1 MLRAFIVV
9 CSVCAMTV
17 FAAPKKAAPKEKKP
31 AAAANAPAVDQA
43 RQDLLK
49 AVLAGIQ
56 KEVANCVV
64 GNEADRPGE
73 WKQSVAVKVTLDA
86 HGSVMENKVALD
98 PETADAKDTGSC
110 VEALVKG
117 LKWPAPN
124 APLTIVEREWT
135 FAFK

>member
-1 MLRAFIVV
+1 MFRVFIAV

-17 FAAPKKAAPKEKKP
+17 FAAPKKGSTKTRPVKAPVEQP
-31 AAAANAPAVDQA
+31 VDVA
-43 RQDLLK
+43 KQDMLK
-49 AVLAGIQ
+49 AVLSGIQ

-73 WKQSVAVKVTLDA
+73 WKQTVAVKVTLDA
-86 HGSVMENKVALD
+86 HGSVMENKISLD
-98 PETADAKDTGSC
+98 PETADAKDTRSC
-110 VEALVKG
+110 VEEIVKG
-117 LKWPAPN
+117 LKWPAPH

>member
-1 MLRAFIVV
+1 MFRAFIVV

-17 FAAPKKAAPKEKKP
+17 FAAPKKVAPKGKKP
-31 AAAANAPAVDQA
+31 AAAAATPVDLA
-43 RQDLLK
+43 KQDMLK

-73 WKQSVAVKVTLDA
+73 WKQTVAVKVTLDA

-98 PETADAKDTGSC
+98 PETADAKDTRSC
-110 VEALVKG
+110 VEEIVKG
-117 LKWPAPN
+117 LKWPAPH